1 MNTLSFNI
9 TGLTV
14 FMYYDQDLINDK
26 IILLLFQTLV
36 FQIAEDIT

>member
-1 MNTLSFNI
+1 MNTLSFII